1 MRHFLITLLIVFFI
15 VPSNILLGNG
25 LSSYSDTTKSSCIQA
40 AARRL
45 DEALSLMQ
53 KHYYKKENVNW
64 DSLITAAKIRLL
76 ASGDCE
82 DALQTVNWCFRQ
94 INELHSFLMPTAAAA
109 LYNYDTAYLGKKP
122 RIAQLVGEINAELMS
137 DKGIAY
143 ISIPWIGT
151 SDSAICTKL
160 ADSLQQLI
168 AGLDRPGVSK
178 WIIDLRKNTGGNC
191 WPMLAGIGP
200 LLGEG
205 ICAYFISP
213 GEKIPISYRN
223 GAAMQGSHVRCSVSR
238 SPYKTKKDKKWII
251 VLTGPKTSSS
261 GEILALAF
269 KGKEQAYQYGEPT
282 AGLTT
287 ANTTYTLSD
296 NSMLILT
303 ICMEADRTGK
313 VYDGKINPDQ
323 IINPESNYDMDDPV
337 KSAAIMW
344 LHIQ

>member
-1 MRHFLITLLIVFFI
+1 MRQFLITLLLGFFI
-15 VPSNILLGNG
+15 VPENMLYGNNF
-25 LSSYSDTTKSSCIQA
+25 SSFADTSKSLCIQA
-40 AARRL
+40 ATRRL
-45 DEALSLMQ
+45 DEALTLMQ
-53 KHYYKKENVNW
+53 KHYYKRENVNW
-64 DSLITAAKIRLL
+64 DSLITAAKDKLL

-94 INELHSFLMPTAAAA
+94 INESHSFLMPTATAA

-122 RIAQLVGEINAELMS
+122 RIAQLVGEIKSELMA

-143 ISIPWIGT
+143 LSVPWIGT
-151 SDSAICTKL
+151 TDSAICTRL

-168 AGLDRPGVSK
+168 AGLDQPGISK

-200 LLGEG
+200 LLGDG
-205 ICAYFISP
+205 ICGYFISSN
-213 GEKIPISYRN
+213 EKVPISYRN
-223 GAAMQGSHVRCSVSR
+223 GSAMQGTHIRCKISR
-238 SPYKTKKDKKWII
+238 PVYKTKRDKKWII

-269 KGKEQAYQYGEPT
+269 KGKEQVYQYGEPT
-282 AGLTT
+282 AGFTT

-303 ICMEADRTGK
+303 ICLEADRTGK
-313 VYDGKINPDQ
+313 VYEGKIMPDQ
-323 IINPESNYDMDDPV
+323 LIASESNYEMDDAV